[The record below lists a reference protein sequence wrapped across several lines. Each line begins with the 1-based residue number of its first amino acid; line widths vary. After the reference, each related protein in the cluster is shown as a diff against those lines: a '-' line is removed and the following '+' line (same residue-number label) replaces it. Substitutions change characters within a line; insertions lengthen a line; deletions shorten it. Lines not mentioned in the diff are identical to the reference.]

1 MSEAKNIYEVEDIQ
15 RELHISRSTAYALCK
30 RPDFP
35 AVRISPRRI
44 VIPRDALYQ
53 WLHDNAGKAI

>member
-1 MSEAKNIYEVEDIQ
+1 MEKRFLSVEELAK
-15 RELHISRSTAYALCK
+15 ELKIALVNAYALCK

-44 VIPRDALYQ
+44 IIPVDALDK
-53 WLHDNAGKAI
+53 WMEGNAGKQ